1 MTTPTDKGSAHEPTE
16 SMESGPEVRR
26 PTAALLVLS
35 SPDESQTDRAV
46 RLDIDSISVGRAG
59 DWAISDRRI
68 SRVHARFTWLAN
80 TGGCMAEDLG
90 SRNGLRVNGQAVDRV
105 LLEGGEVVRL
115 GDTFMTCLIDDDD
128 APEPSQPM
136 TPMVARSA
144 ESRRILSSIQRVA
157 ATGLRVLIMGESG
170 VGKEVLAQ
178 ELHACSGR
186 KGPLVPINCGAIP
199 SALAE
204 SVLFGHRK
212 GAFTGADRD
221 SVGLVKS
228 ANAGTL
234 FLDEVGE
241 LHLDIQVKLLRV
253 LESGEVRPVGSTS
266 TTAVDLR
273 VVSATNRDLFT
284 AVEEGKFRGD
294 LFARLAEWVV
304 VAPPL
309 RERKADILPLFEL
322 FVRRRQG
329 AWATPRPD
337 AVETLLTHG
346 WTYNVRELE
355 RVAKVVS
362 VNVKPGTAISRSD
375 LPKEVFER
383 PTFGYGAT
391 ERDSSDESLADRAP
405 PTDDELRSLLRLH
418 KGCVADVAYDLGRHR
433 NQIYRWLK
441 RFHIDLDEYR
451 S

>member
-1 MTTPTDKGSAHEPTE
+1 MTPPPDSGSAHEPTE
-16 SMESGPEVRR
+16 SIESGPEVRR
-26 PTAALLVLS
+26 PTARLLVLS
-35 SPDESQTDRAV
+35 SPDESQADRSV
-46 RLDIDSISVGRAG
+46 RLDIDSLSVGRAG

-68 SRVHARFTWLAN
+68 SRVHARFTWMAGS
-80 TGGCMAEDLG
+80 GGCLAEDQG
-90 SRNGLRVNGQAVDRV
+90 SSNGLRVDGRVADRA
-105 LLEGGEVVRL
+105 LLEGGEIIRL
-115 GDTFMTCLIDDDD
+115 GDTFLTCSIDEDEGS
-128 APEPSQPM
+128 EPSPPI

-144 ESRRILSSIQRVA
+144 ESRRILASIQRVA
-157 ATGLRVLIMGESG
+157 ATGLRVLITGESG

-186 KGPLVPINCGAIP
+186 SGPLVPINCGAIP

-228 ANAGTL
+228 ASTGTL

-241 LHLDIQVKLLRV
+241 LPPDIQVKLLRV

-266 TTAVDLR
+266 TMAVDLR
-273 VVSATNRDLFT
+273 VVSATNRDLSM
-284 AVEEGKFRGD
+284 AVEEGSFRGD

-304 VAPPL
+304 VSPPL
-309 RERKADILPLFEL
+309 RERKADILPLFDF
-322 FVRRRQG
+322 FVQRQQG
-329 AWATPRPD
+329 TAPSLQPD
-337 AVETLLTHG
+337 VIETLLTYQ
-346 WTYNVRELE
+346 WPYNVRELE

-362 VNVKPGTAISRSD
+362 VNVKPGASISRSD

-383 PTFGYGAT
+383 PTIGSGAR
-391 ERDSSDESLADRAP
+391 ERNSNGESPEDSAP
-405 PTDDELRSLLRLH
+405 PTADELRGLLRLH
-418 KGCVADVAYDLGRHR
+418 EGCVADVANHLGRHR
-433 NQIYRWLK
+433 NQVYRWLK
-441 RFHIDLDEYR
+441 RFQIDLDEYR